1 LKCENIHY
9 NKRSEKKL
17 FGLGLKIVP
26 YGPPMCLIKTTS
38 NFSREELNTLLNDK
52 LELKVDI
59 TDVTCNF
66 INNKKLEKHKCPCLN
81 AAWNGIKNPLLLE
94 ARDKINSNSIKPK
107 TSNSDKNIPGKG
119 QEYFCRILH
128 GEKAVA
134 HLFETKKITAS
145 KATEL
150 GGEIKIYF
158 FNTIEEKQDF
168 LKKIYEGANHGITDC
183 HLATN
188 DEVEFIEKYEL

>member
-1 LKCENIHY
+1 MKCENIHY
-9 NKRSEKKL
+9 HKRYTRTL
-17 FGLGLKIVP
+17 FGFGLKMKP
-26 YGPPMCLIKTTS
+26 YGPAMCLIKTAS

-59 TDVTCNF
+59 EDVTCNF
-66 INNKKLEKHKCPCLN
+66 INNKELKKRKCPCLN
-81 AAWNGIKNPLLLE
+81 APWNDIKNPLLSE
-94 ARDKINSNSIKPK
+94 ARDKINANPIKPK
-107 TSNSDKNIPGKG
+107 TIYYDKNIHGKG
-119 QEYFCRILH
+119 QEYFCRILY
-128 GEKAVA
+128 GKKAVA
-134 HLFETKKITAS
+134 YLIETRKITTS

-158 FNTIEEKQDF
+158 FNTIEEKDDF
-168 LKKIYEGANHGITDC
+168 LKKIYKGPNHGITDC